1 MDLFDD
7 ASDDLDGYHAAGE
20 GGDGLGD
27 LAGETGEATE
37 RREQDEG

>member
-27 LAGETGEATE
+27 GGSRMRVEV
-37 RREQDEG
+37 